1 MYAFWT
7 IRTIFNRERSG
18 GVCKARRF
26 IWLVDALYEHGCN
39 LFILSA
45 APAHSLFVDDATTD
59 DHATADIMLQES
71 LGSLLE
77 NRLLVE
83 QNESDAT
90 QFLDVTK
97 SHIFTGQDDIFSF
110 ARCQSRL
117 AEMQVHVFLLRLGW
131 MSHCYRH
138 DRCTCSRLFFF
149 FFSFLQSH
157 AYHQRKHQKDKNR
170 IYNGKPITMPCPPP
184 NFTPDPVDEG
194 DDNIA
199 EEHWAGTHMAPPLE
213 LQVEDIR
220 RKVRCRPTFSHS
232 VGINI
237 ALVRLPILLELLGCG
252 FGSSTTKCEAG

>member
-1 MYAFWT
+1 
-7 IRTIFNRERSG
+7 
-18 GVCKARRF
+18 
-26 IWLVDALYEHGCN
+26 
-39 LFILSA
+39 
-45 APAHSLFVDDATTD
+45 
-59 DHATADIMLQES
+59 MLQES

-117 AEMQVHVFLLRLGW
+117 AEM
-131 MSHCYRH
+131 
-138 DRCTCSRLFFF
+138 
-149 FFSFLQSH
+149 QSH

-220 RKVRCRPTFSHS
+220 RKVVDLALRQQSVRPAES
-232 VGINI
+232 
-237 ALVRLPILLELLGCG
+237 LGRQLQTG
-252 FGSSTTKCEAG
+252 WKKIVDFVKK